1 MLKHF
6 YPIWKRVDRWLL
18 VVILI
23 STRSTS
29 AILGVILAMMTI
41 GSIHMPADGAT
52 FQSGLIILGTAGAV
66 IGIGSA
72 ISGTHTALHQ
82 RWLGFIIMVHGIVG
96 AAASGANTDK
106 RTSGV
111 LDWLLTSDRV
121 WLWAIIAFFG
131 LRLIVW
137 SSQME
142 GGPVASAVAAERDL
156 KSEAL
161 RDSSEHS

>member
-1 MLKHF
+1 MRKYL
-6 YPIWKRVDRWLL
+6 YLIWKRVDRWLL
-18 VVILI
+18 VVI

-41 GSIHMPADGAT
+41 GSIRRPDDGAT

-72 ISGTHTALHQ
+72 ISNTHSGVHQ

-96 AAASGANTDK
+96 MAASGATTER
-106 RTSGV
+106 RTSGAF
-111 LDWLLTSDRV
+111 DWLLTSDHV
-121 WLWAIIAFFG
+121 WIWAIVAFFG

-137 SSQME
+137 SSRME
-142 GGPVASAVAAERDL
+142 NGPTATAVDQERCL
-156 KSEAL
+156 KTDEIE
-161 RDSSEHS
+161 SSP